1 MPRRAGGGNPA
12 RYTAIQAA
20 VLAWAEQAGRDLPW
34 RRTRDPWAILVSEV
48 MLAQTQVAR
57 VIPKWEAFLAT
68 WPDADSCARAQVGE
82 VIAAWSGLGYN
93 RRAVQLHRAA
103 NLINARHAGSVPAD
117 LAALTSLPGI
127 GPYTARAVLAFAY
140 EHPVGVVETNTARV
154 LARALAGRRLS
165 GREAQALADSLVPA
179 GRAWAWNQALLDLGA
194 SRCTALRPAC
204 GACPLGPAG
213 PGTPVC
219 RWARMPSESDPAV
232 GSAGTSRSQ
241 SPFEG
246 SDRQG
251 RGRLLALL
259 TSGAEGA
266 GGEQPGPRHVGPDAL
281 AAAAGWPHDP
291 ARALAA
297 AHRLVADGLAEMA
310 ADGTL
315 YLPSQVA
322 SVTPTGS
329 SHFGV
334 GRL

>member
-1 MPRRAGGGNPA
+1 M
-12 RYTAIQAA
+12 
-20 VLAWAEQAGRDLPW
+20 
-34 RRTRDPWAILVSEV
+34 
-48 MLAQTQVAR
+48 
-57 VIPKWEAFLAT
+57 
-68 WPDADSCARAQVGE
+68 
-82 VIAAWSGLGYN
+82 
-93 RRAVQLHRAA
+93 
-103 NLINARHAGSVPAD
+103 
-117 LAALTSLPGI
+117 
-127 GPYTARAVLAFAY
+127 
-140 EHPVGVVETNTARV
+140 
-154 LARALAGRRLS
+154 
-165 GREAQALADSLVPA
+165 PA
-179 GRAWAWNQALLDLGA
+179 GARPV
-194 SRCTALRPAC
+194 RPAC
-204 GACPLGPAG
+204 GACPLGPGG

-259 TSGAEGA
+259 TAGAEGA

-297 AHRLVADGLAEMA
+297 AHSLVADGLAEMA

-315 YLPSQVA
+315 YLASQVA